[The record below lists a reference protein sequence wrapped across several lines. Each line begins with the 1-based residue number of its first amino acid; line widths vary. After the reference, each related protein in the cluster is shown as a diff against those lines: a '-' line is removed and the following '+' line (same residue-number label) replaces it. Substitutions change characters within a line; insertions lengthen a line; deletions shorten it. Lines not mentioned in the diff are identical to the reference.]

1 MALRRGRFHEQAVT
15 IQCVHLLFF
24 VRRARQL
31 WEILKRNRSGT
42 FDLMHCTN
50 EWRNCKMMA
59 EEFGFGKMLEISS
72 SPHHQII
79 SVRVSSR
86 RLASWP
92 YTYICGWLA
101 SAARRLASKWT
112 YGQTKDWGAACH
124 LIFAND
130 CVDASKPTHRIFGV
144 SRSWSWMWSC
154 THGTTKTPVQKSMC
168 WLFSVA
174 YRLLAPQTG
183 NIYICCNVP
192 LRGICLHTRIWIV
205 ILIWLNIQV
214 WLHAW
219 WPREPTRDKWLF

>member
-1 MALRRGRFHEQAVT
+1 MIWLQESWKEDHEKKDELNTSCKPPDETKAKKKRTKAWRFRKYQMERRNFVPRLRNVNVNLCFFPVFHFASLIYGNPLFGCYKGLRLSSSRLYIFKQCVFTWTISCMACCNLLLIMALRRGRFHEQAVT

-101 SAARRLASKWT
+101 SAARRLA
-112 YGQTKDWGAACH
+112 G
-124 LIFAND
+124 L
-130 CVDASKPTHRIFGV
+130 
-144 SRSWSWMWSC
+144 SW
-154 THGTTKTPVQKSMC
+154 
-168 WLFSVA
+168 WL
-174 YRLLAPQTG
+174 
-183 NIYICCNVP
+183 
-192 LRGICLHTRIWIV
+192 
-205 ILIWLNIQV
+205 
-214 WLHAW
+214 
-219 WPREPTRDKWLF
+219 

>member
-130 CVDASKPTHRIFGV
+130 CVDASKPTHRIFSV

-192 LRGICLHTRIWIV
+192 LRGICLHTRTWQASNPV
-205 ILIWLNIQV
+205 CS
-214 WLHAW
+214 
-219 WPREPTRDKWLF
+219 